1 MRLIAPVYKIME
13 AGTQIGKA
21 GRKKL
26 SRDTNT
32 LLKQRNKLEIED
44 GILVRKTNNFRQL
57 VLPKVFHSL
66 VYTEL
71 HEELVHLGSEKVLD
85 LARKRF
91 YWPRM
96 QNRVEFYIKKLCR
109 CLISKKTNIPERA
122 PLIPM
127 ESKFPFEMLQIDY
140 LHLDRAKGGYEYA
153 LVVCDHFTKFV
164 QIYATKIKS
173 AISAAEKI
181 FNEFILNFGF
191 PKRIHHDQG
200 KEFSN
205 KLFKRLHQLSGI
217 SASRTT
223 PYHPMGDGQVE
234 RMNRTVIN
242 MLKTLGEKEKGNWK
256 GYVSK
261 LAFAYNATVNNA
273 TGYAPYYLMFGRSPR
288 LAIDFMFDIE
298 PNDVVNDIQI
308 PYKKF
313 VDNWEK
319 SMSQTFETVR
329 GHIQKAGI

>member
-13 AGTQIGKA
+13 AGTQIGKT

-96 QNRVEFYIKKLCR
+96 QNHLEFYIKKLCR
-109 CLISKKTNIPERA
+109 CLISKITNIPERA

-140 LHLDRAKGGYEYA
+140 LHLIGRREG
-153 LVVCDHFTKFV
+153 
-164 QIYATKIKS
+164 
-173 AISAAEKI
+173 
-181 FNEFILNFGF
+181 
-191 PKRIHHDQG
+191 
-200 KEFSN
+200 
-205 KLFKRLHQLSGI
+205 
-217 SASRTT
+217 
-223 PYHPMGDGQVE
+223 M
-234 RMNRTVIN
+234 N
-242 MLKTLGEKEKGNWK
+242 MLW
-256 GYVSK
+256 
-261 LAFAYNATVNNA
+261 
-273 TGYAPYYLMFGRSPR
+273 
-288 LAIDFMFDIE
+288 
-298 PNDVVNDIQI
+298 
-308 PYKKF
+308 
-313 VDNWEK
+313 
-319 SMSQTFETVR
+319 
-329 GHIQKAGI
+329 